1 MEKIAVVIPIYNTG
15 DYICNCVNSI
25 LGQTVKA
32 EIHIVL
38 VNDGST
44 DKSGDICNEYQKNG
58 IIGHQIKMQ
67 IEKNLTSVEKR
78 TKKKLGSIKNP
89 LLLSV
94 RSGARVSMP
103 GMMDSILNLGLND
116 EIVKEYAIQTQNPKF
131 AYDCYR
137 RYIQMYSNVVHK
149 IDSTLFEDAIDEL
162 KKELKIKK
170 DQDFTVKNLQSLI
183 KSFKKIFKTQTGKPF
198 PQDVYEMLLECIE
211 GVFKSW
217 NNDRAIIYREMN
229 NIPDNWGTAVNVQE
243 MVFGNMN
250 NRSGTGVCFSRN
262 PTNGENKFYGEFLL
276 NAQGEDIVAGV
287 RTPSPIEDLKLFDQ
301 KIYDELYGYAKNL
314 EKVYHDM
321 QDMEFTIE
329 NGKLFVL
336 QTRNAKRTTL
346 ASIVVATD
354 LVAEGLID
362 KKTAVKSIEA
372 EKISELLSSRLEI
385 PKGITPMATGIPAS
399 PGGAVGKIAL
409 SSEMAQKFHDNKEK
423 SILVRL
429 ETSAEDISGMML
441 SQGVLTA
448 RGGTTS
454 HAAVVARERR

>member
-1 MEKIAVVIPIYNTG
+1 MLNL
-15 DYICNCVNSI
+15 
-25 LGQTVKA
+25 LGGKGANLCQMTKLGLPVPQGF
-32 EIHIVL
+32 IV
-38 VNDGST
+38 ST
-44 DKSGDICNEYQKNG
+44 DACNEYQKDG
-58 IIGHQIKMQ
+58 EISSQIKSQ
-67 IEKNLTSVEKR
+67 IEKGLKNVEKR
-78 TKKKLGSIKNP
+78 TKKKLGSVKNP
-89 LLLSV
+89 LILSV

-116 EIVKEYAIQTQNPKF
+116 EIVKEYAVQTQNPKF

-137 RYIQMYSNVVHK
+137 RFIQMYSNVVYK
-149 IDSTLFEDAIDEL
+149 VDSSLFETAIDEL
-162 KKELKIKK
+162 KKELKIQK
-170 DQDFTVKNLQSLI
+170 DQEFTVKNLQTLI
-183 KSFKKIFKTQTGKPF
+183 KTFKKIFKTETGKTF
-198 PQDVYEMLLECIE
+198 PQDVFEMLLDCVE

-314 EKVYHDM
+314 EKDYHDM

-354 LVAEGLID
+354 LVA
-362 KKTAVKSIEA
+362 
-372 EKISELLSSRLEI
+372 
-385 PKGITPMATGIPAS
+385 
-399 PGGAVGKIAL
+399 
-409 SSEMAQKFHDNKEK
+409 
-423 SILVRL
+423 
-429 ETSAEDISGMML
+429 
-441 SQGVLTA
+441 
-448 RGGTTS
+448 
-454 HAAVVARERR
+454 